1 LKTERLFRLAIRGF
15 GADPDDPQAIWFPGD
30 PFQINKFSLHE
41 ILAGNPLHLALLLT
55 SIGVVIWTR
64 DQVPRRLTLWYA
76 LGIVA
81 AFGFFC
87 ATLRWTMWS
96 SRYHLALFVLG
107 AALSGFA
114 LERYFS
120 RRIGNA
126 MALLLLVYA
135 LPFAIVSHTR
145 SLIPWSRV
153 DDVYHSRSILYF
165 NDQHEQAAQANI
177 AAAEAVNRLD
187 CGNVGIDS
195 YLKDA
200 AVKHSPKSLFVY
212 PILAM
217 IHADG
222 KTRSVWYT
230 GVNNL
235 TARYANQAPHPAPCA
250 VICLECAKVPAK
262 WAEYRD
268 VGGRASVFDYIVVFS
283 SAGTIPN
290 TDWPELVPRTGT
302 GGD

>member
-1 LKTERLFRLAIRGF
+1 
-15 GADPDDPQAIWFPGD
+15 
-30 PFQINKFSLHE
+30 
-41 ILAGNPLHLALLLT
+41 
-55 SIGVVIWTR
+55 
-64 DQVPRRLTLWYA
+64 
-76 LGIVA
+76 
-81 AFGFFC
+81 
-87 ATLRWTMWS
+87 
-96 SRYHLALFVLG
+96 
-107 AALSGFA
+107 
-114 LERYFS
+114 
-120 RRIGNA
+120 
-126 MALLLLVYA
+126 
-135 LPFAIVSHTR
+135 
-145 SLIPWSRV
+145 
-153 DDVYHSRSILYF
+153 
-165 NDQHEQAAQANI
+165 
-177 AAAEAVNRLD
+177 
-187 CGNVGIDS
+187 
-195 YLKDA
+195 LKDA

-290 TDWPELVPRTGT
+290 TDWPELVPRNGT